1 MLREVAMKFVSM
13 SSRTVLISTNAA
25 SSACPRLTL
34 SPPVALSFARRWV
47 SPLHHHGFASLDF
60 ADSRT
65 PSSAAQIAAVMH
77 EVDWEVNRA
86 NSVSIIGNLGK
97 NPEPKVLSSGKTVT
111 SMTLACKRGKDAA
124 AVTDWYDVDAWDEVG
139 SMAVE
144 NLYKGS
150 KVLVEGRLR
159 QEQWTDK
166 STGQQRTR
174 TKIVATNLAKVRSG
188 YNDAVGHDSGIQN
201 EWGQE
206 GGQQPPPGGDWL
218 SGDQTQ
224 GAFGAAEDASMVQ
237 PQQPAFS
244 QDKYTAAWE
253 LFFSNRDAFWDN
265 RETKRGKQPDFRN
278 KTTGEGLW
286 VDSAPPWAKTQLDS
300 PSEVPF

>member
-1 MLREVAMKFVSM
+1 MLREVAMKFANM
-13 SSRTVLISTNAA
+13 SSRTVFISTNAA
-25 SSACPRLTL
+25 SSACPRL
-34 SPPVALSFARRWV
+34 SPPAALSSARRWV
-47 SPLHHHGFASLDF
+47 SPLHHHGFASLDL
-60 ADSRT
+60 ADTRT
-65 PSSAAQIAAVMH
+65 PSFATQTAAVMH

-97 NPEPKVLSSGKTVT
+97 NPEPKVLPSGKTVT
-111 SMTLACKRGKDAA
+111 SMTLACKRGKDAT

-144 NLYKGS
+144 HLYKGS

-159 QEQWTDK
+159 QDQWTDK
-166 STGQQRTR
+166 LTGQQRTR

-188 YNDAVGHDSGIQN
+188 FSDAVGQGSGTQN
-201 EWGQE
+201 EWSQE
-206 GGQQPPPGGDWL
+206 GGQQPLPGGEWL

-224 GAFGAAEDASMVQ
+224 GAFEDGPIAQ

-253 LFFSNRDAFWDN
+253 LFFSDRDAFWDN
-265 RETKRGKQPDFRN
+265 RDTKRGKQPDFKN
-278 KTTGEGLW
+278 KATGEGLW